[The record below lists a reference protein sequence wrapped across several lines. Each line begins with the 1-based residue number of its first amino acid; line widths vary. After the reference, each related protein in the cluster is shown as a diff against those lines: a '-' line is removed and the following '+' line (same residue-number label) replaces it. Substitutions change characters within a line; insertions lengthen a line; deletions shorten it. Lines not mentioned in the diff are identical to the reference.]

1 MSDTQESAVAKS
13 WDGLV
18 RVLVADRSTPFRDAV
33 RRVLDDCANCTL
45 IGEVSNLK
53 EAVGLA
59 DQGHPDLALLD
70 FDLLANDKVGQV
82 RRLAEAFP
90 ALTVVV
96 LLAEYSEDYR
106 RAVQSCGDKVHFA
119 VQFTRY
125 RADGSVIGH
134 YPSMWIVTLRDGRW
148 GVEAR
153 SSFAP

>member
-1 MSDTQESAVAKS
+1 MSHTQESAVAKS
-13 WDGLV
+13 RDGLI

-70 FDLLANDKVGQV
+70 FDLLANDKVGHL

-106 RAVQSCGDKVHFA
+106 RAVQA
-119 VQFTRY
+119 
-125 RADGSVIGH
+125 
-134 YPSMWIVTLRDGRW
+134 RW
-148 GVEAR
+148 GYQCMAKDHLEDQLAR
-153 SSFAP
+153 VLADIPPTRLQ

>member
-13 WDGLV
+13 WDGLI

-33 RRVLDDCANCTL
+33 RRVIDDCANCTL

-70 FDLLANDKVGQV
+70 FDLLANDKVGYV

-106 RAVQSCGDKVHFA
+106 RAVQA
-119 VQFTRY
+119 
-125 RADGSVIGH
+125 
-134 YPSMWIVTLRDGRW
+134 RW
-148 GVEAR
+148 GYRCMAKDHLEDQLAGVLADLSPAR
-153 SSFAP
+153 LR